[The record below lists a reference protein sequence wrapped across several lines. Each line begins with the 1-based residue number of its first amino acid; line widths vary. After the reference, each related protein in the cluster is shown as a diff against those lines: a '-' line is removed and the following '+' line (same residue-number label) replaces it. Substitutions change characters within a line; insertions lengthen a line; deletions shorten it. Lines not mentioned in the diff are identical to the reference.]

1 MYPKSLTIIK
11 PAVAGFFIYLTGWRV
26 VSCRFAQDH
35 TLDGSDNMNT
45 AISSRDER
53 AFSAPALLVAG
64 AFFMEFLDGTVIATA
79 LPDMARDFGVTA
91 VELNIGISAYLIT
104 LAVLIPASGWIAD
117 RFGARA
123 IFTLALAIFTL
134 ASVFCG
140 LSTEVHIFVAM
151 RILQG
156 VGGALMVPVGRLA
169 VLRTT
174 PKHQLIKAIA
184 TLTWPALVAPIIG
197 PPLGGFIT
205 RYASWHW
212 IFFINVPLGLAAIIL
227 SLRIIP
233 DIRETERRSFDL
245 SGFITTSV
253 AMVSLVTAMERL
265 GDRQPQIWPTLALAA
280 LGFGCLLYSIRHFR
294 RAAAPMV
301 RLDALQ
307 VPTFRVTMY
316 GGSLFR
322 ASISAVPFLLPLL
335 FQVGFG
341 MDPFHSGLLVL
352 AVFVGNLTIKPATT
366 PLIRWLGFRRLLL
379 INGALN
385 VCSLL
390 ACALLTPQTPVW
402 AIMLIL
408 YLGGVFRSIQF
419 TGVSTLAFADVPAAQ
434 MSDANTLFSTASQL
448 AVGLGITLGA
458 IGIRLGEQVG
468 DWLHLTELPG
478 ISFRLSFVFIAL
490 ICLVGMIDSLHLA
503 KTAGSSVSENKK

>member
-1 MYPKSLTIIK
+1 
-11 PAVAGFFIYLTGWRV
+11 
-26 VSCRFAQDH
+26 
-35 TLDGSDNMNT
+35 MNT

-294 RAAAPMV
+294 RAAAYGSSRRPAGADVPGDNV
-301 RLDALQ
+301 RRLV
-307 VPTFRVTMY
+307 VPGLHQRGAF
-316 GGSLFR
+316 
-322 ASISAVPFLLPLL
+322 SAPLL

-341 MDPFHSGLLVL
+341 MDPFHSGLLML

-503 KTAGSSVSENKK
+503 KTAGSSVSEKKK

>member
-1 MYPKSLTIIK
+1 
-11 PAVAGFFIYLTGWRV
+11 
-26 VSCRFAQDH
+26 
-35 TLDGSDNMNT
+35 MNT

-448 AVGLGITLGA
+448 AIGLGITLGA

-503 KTAGSSVSENKK
+503 KTAGSSVSEKKK

>member
-1 MYPKSLTIIK
+1 
-11 PAVAGFFIYLTGWRV
+11 
-26 VSCRFAQDH
+26 
-35 TLDGSDNMNT
+35 MNT

-294 RAAAPMV
+294 RAVAPMV

-341 MDPFHSGLLVL
+341 MDPFHSGMLVL

-503 KTAGSSVSENKK
+503 KTAGSSVSEKKK

>member
-1 MYPKSLTIIK
+1 
-11 PAVAGFFIYLTGWRV
+11 
-26 VSCRFAQDH
+26 
-35 TLDGSDNMNT
+35 MNT

-184 TLTWPALVAPIIG
+184 TLTWPALVAPLIG

-280 LGFGCLLYSIRHFR
+280 LGFSCLLYSIRHFR

-503 KTAGSSVSENKK
+503 KTAGSSVSEKKK

>member
-1 MYPKSLTIIK
+1 
-11 PAVAGFFIYLTGWRV
+11 
-26 VSCRFAQDH
+26 
-35 TLDGSDNMNT
+35 MNT
-45 AISSRDER
+45 VISSRDER

-503 KTAGSSVSENKK
+503 KTAGSSVSEKKK

>member
-1 MYPKSLTIIK
+1 
-11 PAVAGFFIYLTGWRV
+11 
-26 VSCRFAQDH
+26 
-35 TLDGSDNMNT
+35 MNT

-53 AFSAPALLVAG
+53 TFSAPALLVAG

-79 LPDMARDFGVTA
+79 LPDMARDFGVSA

-123 IFTLALAIFTL
+123 IFTLALGIFTL

-140 LSTEVHIFVAM
+140 LSTEVNTFVAM

-174 PKHQLIKAIA
+174 PKHLLIKAIA

-419 TGVSTLAFADVPAAQ
+419 TGVSTLGFADVPAAQ

-478 ISFRLSFVFIAL
+478 ISFRLSFVFIAF

-503 KTAGSSVSENKK
+503 RTAGSSVSEKKK

>member
-1 MYPKSLTIIK
+1 
-11 PAVAGFFIYLTGWRV
+11 
-26 VSCRFAQDH
+26 
-35 TLDGSDNMNT
+35 MNT

-503 KTAGSSVSENKK
+503 KPAGSSVSEKKK

>member
-1 MYPKSLTIIK
+1 
-11 PAVAGFFIYLTGWRV
+11 
-26 VSCRFAQDH
+26 
-35 TLDGSDNMNT
+35 MNT

-265 GDRQPQIWPTLALAA
+265 GDRQPRIWPTLALAA

-503 KTAGSSVSENKK
+503 KTAGSSVSEKKK

>member
-1 MYPKSLTIIK
+1 
-11 PAVAGFFIYLTGWRV
+11 
-26 VSCRFAQDH
+26 
-35 TLDGSDNMNT
+35 MNT

-64 AFFMEFLDGTVIATA
+64 AFFMGFLDGTVIATA

-503 KTAGSSVSENKK
+503 KTAGSSVSEKKK

>member
-1 MYPKSLTIIK
+1 
-11 PAVAGFFIYLTGWRV
+11 
-26 VSCRFAQDH
+26 
-35 TLDGSDNMNT
+35 MNT

-79 LPDMARDFGVTA
+79 LPDMARNFGVTA

-448 AVGLGITLGA
+448 AVGLAITLGA

-503 KTAGSSVSENKK
+503 KTAGSSVSEKKK

>member
-1 MYPKSLTIIK
+1 
-11 PAVAGFFIYLTGWRV
+11 
-26 VSCRFAQDH
+26 
-35 TLDGSDNMNT
+35 MNT

-265 GDRQPQIWPTLALAA
+265 GDRQPQIWPMLALAA

-503 KTAGSSVSENKK
+503 KTAGSSVSEKKK

>member
-1 MYPKSLTIIK
+1 
-11 PAVAGFFIYLTGWRV
+11 
-26 VSCRFAQDH
+26 
-35 TLDGSDNMNT
+35 MNT

-79 LPDMARDFGVTA
+79 LPDMAKDFGVTA

-140 LSTEVHIFVAM
+140 LSTEVHTFVAM

-156 VGGALMVPVGRLA
+156 IGGALMVPVGRLA

-174 PKHQLIKAIA
+174 PKHLLIKAIA

-227 SLRIIP
+227 ALRIIP

-245 SGFITTSV
+245 TGFITTAV

-265 GDRQPQIWPTLALAA
+265 GDRQPQIWPTLALAV
-280 LGFGCLLYSIRHFR
+280 LGFGCLTYAIRHFR
-294 RAAAPMV
+294 RATAPMV

-322 ASISAVPFLLPLL
+322 SSISAVPFLLPLL

-402 AIMLIL
+402 AIVLIL

-468 DWLHLTELPG
+468 DWLHLSTLPG
-478 ISFRLSFVFIAL
+478 ISFRLSFVFIAV

-503 KTAGSSVSENKK
+503 KTAGSSVSEKKK

>member
-1 MYPKSLTIIK
+1 
-11 PAVAGFFIYLTGWRV
+11 
-26 VSCRFAQDH
+26 
-35 TLDGSDNMNT
+35 MNT

-156 VGGALMVPVGRLA
+156 IGGALMVPVGRLA

-174 PKHQLIKAIA
+174 PKHLLIKAIA

-212 IFFINVPLGLAAIIL
+212 IFFINVPLGVAAIIL

-233 DIRETERRSFDL
+233 DIRETARRAFDMT
-245 SGFITTSV
+245 GFITTAV

-265 GDRQPQIWPTLALAA
+265 GDRQPQFWPTLALAA

-408 YLGGVFRSIQF
+408 YLGGVFRSVQF

-468 DWLHLTELPG
+468 DWLHLSAVPG
-478 ISFRLSFVFIAL
+478 ISFRLAFVFIAV

-503 KTAGSSVSENKK
+503 KTAGSSVSAKKT

>member
-1 MYPKSLTIIK
+1 
-11 PAVAGFFIYLTGWRV
+11 
-26 VSCRFAQDH
+26 
-35 TLDGSDNMNT
+35 MNT

-104 LAVLIPASGWIAD
+104 LAVLLPASGWIAD

-503 KTAGSSVSENKK
+503 KTAGSSVSEKKK

>member
-1 MYPKSLTIIK
+1 
-11 PAVAGFFIYLTGWRV
+11 
-26 VSCRFAQDH
+26 
-35 TLDGSDNMNT
+35 MNT

-64 AFFMEFLDGTVIATA
+64 AFFMEFLDGTAIATA

-503 KTAGSSVSENKK
+503 KTAGSSVSEKKK

>member
-1 MYPKSLTIIK
+1 
-11 PAVAGFFIYLTGWRV
+11 
-26 VSCRFAQDH
+26 
-35 TLDGSDNMNT
+35 MNT

-341 MDPFHSGLLVL
+341 MVPFHSGLLVL

-503 KTAGSSVSENKK
+503 KTAGSSVSEKKK

>member
-1 MYPKSLTIIK
+1 
-11 PAVAGFFIYLTGWRV
+11 
-26 VSCRFAQDH
+26 
-35 TLDGSDNMNT
+35 MNT

-245 SGFITTSV
+245 SGFITISV

-503 KTAGSSVSENKK
+503 KTAGSSVSEKKK

>member
-1 MYPKSLTIIK
+1 
-11 PAVAGFFIYLTGWRV
+11 
-26 VSCRFAQDH
+26 
-35 TLDGSDNMNT
+35 MNT

-490 ICLVGMIDSLHLA
+490 ICLVGIIDSLHLA
-503 KTAGSSVSENKK
+503 KTAGSSVSEKKK

>member
-1 MYPKSLTIIK
+1 MSEPLQAQNGRGLS
-11 PAVAGFFIYLTGWRV
+11 PA
-26 VSCRFAQDH
+26 
-35 TLDGSDNMNT
+35 
-45 AISSRDER
+45 
-53 AFSAPALLVAG
+53 ALLVAG

-79 LPDMARDFGVTA
+79 LPDMAKSFGVDA
-91 VELNIGISAYLIT
+91 VDLNIGISAYLIT

-117 RFGARA
+117 RFGARK

-140 LSTEVHIFVAM
+140 LATTVDSFVAM

-156 VGGALMVPVGRLA
+156 MGGALMVPVGRLA

-174 PKHQLIKAIA
+174 PKHLLITAIA
-184 TLTWPALVAPIIG
+184 TLTWPALIAPIIG

-205 RYASWHW
+205 SVADWRW
-212 IFFINVPLGLAAIIL
+212 IFFINVPLGIIAILL

-233 DIRETERRSFDL
+233 DIRDDERRPFDL
-245 SGFITTSV
+245 PGFLATSV
-253 AMVSLVTAMERL
+253 AMVSLVCAME
-265 GDRQPQIWPTLALAA
+265 A
-280 LGFGCLLYSIRHFR
+280 LGGQNMQSGLVLTLFVIGGLAFYYSLYHFR
-294 RAAAPMV
+294 RAKWPMI
-301 RLDALQ
+301 RLDALK

-385 VCSLL
+385 VLAL
-390 ACALLTPQTPVW
+390 TACAFLTPQTPVW
-402 AIMLIL
+402 AILLVL

-419 TGVSTLAFADVPAAQ
+419 TGVSTLAFADVPGPQ
-434 MSDANTLFSTASQL
+434 MSYANTLFSTASQL
-448 AVGLGITLGA
+448 AIGLGITLGA
-458 IGIRLGEQVG
+458 IGIRLGEKVSEV
-468 DWLHLTELPG
+468 LALSTMPG
-478 ISFRLSFVFIAL
+478 ISFRLAFVFIAL
-490 ICLVGMIDSLHLA
+490 ICLIGMMDTLRLT
-503 KTAGSSVSENKK
+503 KDAGVSVSRKVKA

>member
-1 MYPKSLTIIK
+1 M
-11 PAVAGFFIYLTGWRV
+11 
-26 VSCRFAQDH
+26 
-35 TLDGSDNMNT
+35 
-45 AISSRDER
+45 SSRDER

-468 DWLHLTELPG
+468 DWLHLSTVPG
-478 ISFRLSFVFIAL
+478 IAFRLSFVFIAL
-490 ICLVGMIDSLHLA
+490 ICLVGMIDSLHLT
-503 KTAGSSVSENKK
+503 KTAGSSVSEKKHK

>member
-1 MYPKSLTIIK
+1 
-11 PAVAGFFIYLTGWRV
+11 
-26 VSCRFAQDH
+26 
-35 TLDGSDNMNT
+35 MNT

-280 LGFGCLLYSIRHFR
+280 FGFGCLLYSIRHFR

-503 KTAGSSVSENKK
+503 KTAGSSVSEKKK

>member
-1 MYPKSLTIIK
+1 
-11 PAVAGFFIYLTGWRV
+11 
-26 VSCRFAQDH
+26 
-35 TLDGSDNMNT
+35 MNT

-390 ACALLTPQTPVW
+390 ACALLTPQTPVC

-503 KTAGSSVSENKK
+503 KTAGSSVSEKKK

>member
-1 MYPKSLTIIK
+1 
-11 PAVAGFFIYLTGWRV
+11 
-26 VSCRFAQDH
+26 
-35 TLDGSDNMNT
+35 MNT

-174 PKHQLIKAIA
+174 PKQQLIKAIA

-503 KTAGSSVSENKK
+503 KTAGSSVSEKKK

>member
-1 MYPKSLTIIK
+1 
-11 PAVAGFFIYLTGWRV
+11 
-26 VSCRFAQDH
+26 
-35 TLDGSDNMNT
+35 MNT

-301 RLDALQ
+301 CLDALQ

-503 KTAGSSVSENKK
+503 KTAGSSVSEKKK

>member
-1 MYPKSLTIIK
+1 
-11 PAVAGFFIYLTGWRV
+11 
-26 VSCRFAQDH
+26 
-35 TLDGSDNMNT
+35 
-45 AISSRDER
+45 
-53 AFSAPALLVAG
+53 
-64 AFFMEFLDGTVIATA
+64 MEFLDGTVIATA

-212 IFFINVPLGLAAIIL
+212 FFFINVPLGLAAIIL

-245 SGFITTSV
+245 TGFITTSV

-503 KTAGSSVSENKK
+503 KTAGSSVSEKKK

>member
-1 MYPKSLTIIK
+1 
-11 PAVAGFFIYLTGWRV
+11 
-26 VSCRFAQDH
+26 
-35 TLDGSDNMNT
+35 MNT

-322 ASISAVPFLLPLL
+322 ASISAVHFLLPLL

-503 KTAGSSVSENKK
+503 KTAGSSVSEKKK